1 MEPSIEAATVSY
13 EENFD
18 PPAKTKLPGK
28 ARGDCDLP
36 NSNSNVSANR
46 GSSTAAPRSYDDAL
60 LLASLSDEQ
69 PDKEEE
75 RAVDADDNA
84 DDAAQGQAPVDAR
97 ANSDTDTARTPRRSN
112 VHGDAAVGLALDD
125 ANKKV
130 TPDRTGDGREW
141 HRHAPRA
148 AYPAAGYGYDYDYPP
163 YNPYPPPASYKYSQ
177 QPYYHHAN
185 SALHCNPYYH
195 HKPPHPTNVNANSSS
210 SNSNNQTSKEP
221 SQSHSPLPYHPL
233 SRRYETAPVGSAP
246 ETADWYAHA
255 SHTTSYNFDYDQR
268 TQPQRTCYTYPYYP
282 RNVHATGQ
290 PIIAP
295 TNSQADSKSPTRQPY
310 TVSMDENSPRIKS
323 HTADYNNANAHRH
336 PDYPSAPITTPHP
349 ATPARS
355 TAYDYLP
362 PAAVATPHPYPP
374 YYPAYEQHPSHSYAR
389 DHYSTPPPPP
399 PPVSYDMSWDNSN
412 SASNPNNSQIIPNN
426 TRGNDKNH
434 QFRKGARGTH
444 SEPVILRKKF
454 SWRNYPEVRSYIVF
468 ICNSLE
474 IPIPTTKNTLY
485 KKKKQLEEYLIANR
499 NEYLHHSSLNYT
511 AEQKHFNNRLTEG
524 LLELAAKHNYI
535 FDEGCFNFVAVRD
548 RIRCY
553 YKSYVQSSKKRGVI
567 VGFPKVNR
575 KDAA

>member
-18 PPAKTKLPGK
+18 PPAKAKLPGK
-28 ARGDCDLP
+28 ARGDCDPP

-46 GSSTAAPRSYDDAL
+46 GSSTAPRSYDDAL

-75 RAVDADDNA
+75 RAVDADADA
-84 DDAAQGQAPVDAR
+84 DDAARGQAPVDAR
-97 ANSDTDTARTPRRSN
+97 ANSDADAARTPRRSN
-112 VHGDAAVGLALDD
+112 VNGDAVGLAAD

-141 HRHAPRA
+141 PRHAPRA
-148 AYPAAGYGYDYDYPP
+148 AYPAAAYGYDYDYPP

-195 HKPPHPTNVNANSSS
+195 HKPPHPANANTNSG
-210 SNSNNQTSKEP
+210 SNSQTSKEL

-233 SRRYETAPVGSAP
+233 SRRYETAPVGSAA

-255 SHTTSYNFDYDQR
+255 PPTTSYNFDYDQR
-268 TQPQRTCYTYPYYP
+268 TQRPCYTYPYYP
-282 RNVHATGQ
+282 PTAHATTQ

-295 TNSQADSKSPTRQPY
+295 TNSQGDSKSPTRQPY

-336 PDYPSAPITTPHP
+336 PDYPSAPIAPHP
-349 ATPARS
+349 ATPAR
-355 TAYDYLP
+355 TAAYDYLP
-362 PAAVATPHPYPP
+362 PAAAVATPHPYPP
-374 YYPAYEQHPSHSYAR
+374 YYPAYEHPSHSYAR

-399 PPVSYDMSWDNSN
+399 PPVSYDWDNSN
-412 SASNPNNSQIIPNN
+412 SASNNSQIIPNN
-426 TRGNDKNH
+426 TQNDKNH

-454 SWRNYPEVRSYIVF
+454 SWRNYPEVRSFIVF
-468 ICNSLE
+468 IRNLLE
-474 IPIPTTKNTLY
+474 IPILTN
-485 KKKKQLEEYLIANR
+485 KKKHFQLEEYLIANR

-524 LLELAAKHNYI
+524 LLELAAKHNYV
-535 FDEGCFNFVAVRD
+535 FDEECFNFVAVRD

-575 KDAA
+575 KDVA